1 MRATAQDNFL
11 RKQLQKEDWQQLVSK
26 LLIFVIIKFL
36 KNEKMNY
43 TPKVG
48 QKTFGVQFIFLYLT
62 LPSVRNAVRE
72 F

>member
-1 MRATAQDNFL
+1 
-11 RKQLQKEDWQQLVSK
+11 
-26 LLIFVIIKFL
+26 
-36 KNEKMNY
+36 MNY